1 MAEQNNAKTEKR
13 GHWNFIIAGGVVL
26 VAAALLIFVRPSTD
40 ERAEGMPTDMPP
52 ADTDANALHVAQQVV
67 AGDYTYEFSGVN
79 WMFDTE
85 SDEVKGTGQTW
96 LKMEFA
102 DFTRNGN
109 MIAFGRPYKLG
120 AHPGTCAEADFIDTA
135 ELEGIPLGYAVCTGA
150 GVKHEF
156 AALQRLENVV
166 VVMRET
172 KGEAVGNWTEWYK
185 IDVTEIVR

>member
-1 MAEQNNAKTEKR
+1 MSKVAIQ
-13 GHWNFIIAGGVVL
+13 WLIVAGIVVVAVLL
-26 VAAALLIFVRPSTD
+26 VIFVRTKPGM
-40 ERAEGMPTDMPP
+40 EEPVGEEPIAEETGD
-52 ADTDANALHVAQQVV
+52 NALHVAQQVV
-67 AGDYTYEFSGVN
+67 EGDYTYEFSGVT
-79 WMFDTE
+79 WVFDTE
-85 SDEVKGTGQTW
+85 SPEVKGTGQTW

-109 MIAFGRPYKLG
+109 AIAFGRPYKLG
-120 AHPGTCAEADFIDTA
+120 AHPGTCTVSDFIDTA
-135 ELEGIPLGYAVCTGA
+135 DVDGIPLGYAVCNGT

-172 KGEAVGNWTEWYK
+172 KGEAVGAWTEWYK